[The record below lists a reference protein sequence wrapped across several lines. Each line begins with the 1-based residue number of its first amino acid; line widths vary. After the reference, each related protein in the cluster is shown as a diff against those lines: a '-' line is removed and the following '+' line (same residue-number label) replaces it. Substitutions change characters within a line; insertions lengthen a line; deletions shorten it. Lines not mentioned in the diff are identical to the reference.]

1 MTARRL
7 GTMAFLALGLM
18 ALSGCQQDDV
28 FADLVG
34 PNAPLPPA
42 LVKVIKSKEMGE
54 NSPILVRLYKEESEL
69 EVWKQKTDGTFALLK
84 TYPICAWS
92 GQLGPKR
99 KEGDRQAPEGFYH
112 LTPGLMNPTSKYHL
126 AFDMGYPNAY
136 DRANEASGTHL
147 MIHGSC
153 NSSGCYAMDNWQME
167 ELYALANHAFQ
178 GGQKSIQIQALP
190 FRMTPENMARH
201 QNSPHVAFWKML
213 KEGTDRFDL
222 THKPVAVAVCEKRYV
237 FDETL
242 TDGRTL
248 DANGECPV
256 VETPADLLAK
266 RMADEEMQ
274 KKIAATMAPEDFAIT
289 TASTYKTG
297 TPISAEA
304 YAAEQHRRQGFDRD
318 GKPIQTARSSMFK
331 NLLQKKPAL
340 SGGSD

>member
-1 MTARRL
+1 MSARRL
-7 GTMAFLALGLM
+7 ATMAFFAVSLM

-34 PNAPLPPA
+34 PNAPLTPG
-42 LVKVIKSKEMGE
+42 LVKLIKANEMGE
-54 NSPILVRLYKEESEL
+54 NSPILIRLYKEESEV
-69 EVWKQKTDGTFALLK
+69 EIWKQKTDGTFAVLK

-112 LTPGLMNPTSKYHL
+112 LTPGLLNPTSNYHL

-136 DRANEASGTHL
+136 DRANDATGTHL

-167 ELYALANHAFQ
+167 ELYSLANHAFK
-178 GGQKSIQIQALP
+178 GGQKAIQIQALP
-190 FRMTPENMARH
+190 FRMTPQNMARH
-201 QNSPHVAFWKML
+201 QNSPHFAFWKML
-213 KEGTDRFDL
+213 KQGTDRFDL

-242 TDGRTL
+242 TDGRKL
-248 DANGECPV
+248 DAAGQCPTV
-256 VETPADLLAK
+256 AEPENIIAK
-266 RMADEEMQ
+266 RVADEELQ
-274 KKIAATMAPEDFAIT
+274 KQIASTMAPEDFAIT

-297 TPISAEA
+297 SPITAEA
-304 YAAEQHRRQGFDRD
+304 YAAEQHRRQGYDRD
-318 GKPIQTARSSMFK
+318 GKPIQTAKTSMFK
-331 NLLQKKPAL
+331 NLLQKKSVLP
-340 SGGSD
+340 GGSD